1 KISKMVATENAISAG
16 VELIHSK
23 FVDNVTQDTFAA
35 KLVINNGVNTRNPAE
50 ALKPIPIKIAITISK
65 IFTPSLTVV
74 TLYKNG
80 NPFKFLFILFILN
93 RYMYQFHL
101 ADLLAHWRIQKTTSS
116 ALAPLV
122 LSLFYTLIIV
132 QSSNCTHRVRRKKL
146 LLKSKDAHFI

>member
-1 KISKMVATENAISAG
+1 MVATENAISAG

-50 ALKPIPIKIAITISK
+50 ALKPIPIKIAITISN

-101 ADLLAHWRIQKTTSS
+101 AVLLAHCRIQKTTSS
-116 ALAPLV
+116 ELSTLV
-122 LSLFYTLIIV
+122 FLLFLSYIIV
-132 QSSNCTHRVRRKKL
+132 HSTNCTNRVSR
-146 LLKSKDAHFI
+146 